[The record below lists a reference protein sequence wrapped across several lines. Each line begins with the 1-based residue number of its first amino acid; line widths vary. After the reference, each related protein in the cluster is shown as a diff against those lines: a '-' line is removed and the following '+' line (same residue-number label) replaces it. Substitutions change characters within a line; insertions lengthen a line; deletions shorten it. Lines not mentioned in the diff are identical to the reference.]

1 MALFRSRSTE
11 TDTVDVVTPQPDEPA
26 VGKGRPTPKRRDAER
41 RRRAVVAPKTRKEA
55 AQLQRERM
63 REQRRAQR
71 DGVAKGDQR
80 RLAPRD
86 AGPVRAFVRDYVD
99 SHRSV
104 ASYFLPATIVILI
117 FGTNPVPLLRVIS
130 QFMMLGMF
138 LGLYFDGRRLGRAV
152 VREVEQRF
160 PTEPTKGL
168 KWYAVS
174 RALQFR
180 RLRLPK
186 PRVRIGDPI

>member
-1 MALFRSRSTE
+1 MALFRSRD
-11 TDTVDVVTPQPDEPA
+11 TDTVDEVVVAPEPTPT
-26 VGKGRPTPKRRDAER
+26 GKGRPTPKRRDAER

-55 AQLQRERM
+55 SKLQKERM
-63 REQRRAQR
+63 REARRNQRQ
-71 DGVAKGDQR
+71 GVASGDQR

-86 AGPVRAFVRDYVD
+86 TGPVRAFARDYVD

-104 ASYFLPATIVILI
+104 ASYFLPATIVILV
-117 FGTNPVPLLRVIS
+117 FGTNPVAILRVVS
-130 QFMMLGMF
+130 QFLMLAMF

-152 VREVEQRF
+152 VREVESRF
-160 PTEPTKGL
+160 PNEPTRGL
-168 KWYAVS
+168 RWYAVS

-186 PRVRIGDPI
+186 PRVQIGDPV